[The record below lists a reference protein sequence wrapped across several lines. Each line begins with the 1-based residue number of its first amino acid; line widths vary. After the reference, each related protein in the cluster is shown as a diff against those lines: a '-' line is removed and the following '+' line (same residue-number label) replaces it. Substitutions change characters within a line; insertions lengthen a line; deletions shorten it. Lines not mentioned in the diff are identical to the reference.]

1 MSLSRSSSS
10 HASPQDFSSHVLL
23 QQLLAERCDPVVAL
37 GRIAAFHAGASGDE
51 PRPLRTT
58 FVRAGSQT
66 FPNPRDVEPLVTMLL
81 VRSRVLFARSRWAV
95 DDFHVAAFL
104 LWGIAAIHPFEDGN
118 GRVAVDFVQY
128 VLMIRWRTLTAPL
141 SSSLVQRLDRV
152 LQPVFAAREP
162 KNDGTPAG
170 HLRLV
175 AFLVDAFT
183 SSTLETLADD
193 EHLAAAARVIASSL
207 HDPTGAPALQE
218 ITDAF
223 RSVSSSPAA

>member
-1 MSLSRSSSS
+1 MSLSPASPSARSS
-10 HASPQDFSSHVLL
+10 HPLL

-51 PRPLRTT
+51 PRRLRVT

-81 VRSRVLFARSRWAV
+81 VRSRVMFARSRWAV

-104 LWGIAAIHPFEDGN
+104 LWGLAAIHPFEDGN
-118 GRVAVDFVQY
+118 GRTAVDFVQY
-128 VLMIRWRTLTAPL
+128 VLMIRWRTLTPPL
-141 SSSLVQRLDRV
+141 SSSLSARLDRV
-152 LQPVFAAREP
+152 LQPVFSAREP

-170 HLRLV
+170 HLALLG
-175 AFLVDAFT
+175 FLVDAFT
-183 SSTLETLADD
+183 SSTVESLADD
-193 EHLAAAARVIASSL
+193 EHLAAAARVIAASL
-207 HDPTGAPALQE
+207 HDPASQPALPE

-223 RSVSSSPAA
+223 RHAPPAP